1 MTIIEIIAKSIY
13 LIDEYS
19 IESSLKW
26 NNMLIEMI

>member
-19 IESSLKW
+19 IKSSLKW